1 MAGEWSTIA
10 ILMTCINIFMYI
22 GLGTQ
27 GAFLF
32 EGDVMSQVIS
42 MDINKTDSTFLEPGS
57 SQQFNLTSNV
67 STVPPRSSLAQI
79 EGVQAIGAFLDG
91 LDRVFDFIKFIL
103 NIIFAPIT
111 LFKVQGIPFFITMLM
126 MPLSFLYIISL
137 MQLIRGST

>member
-27 GAFLF
+27 GNFLF
-32 EGDVMSQVIS
+32 EGDIMSQVID
-42 MDINKTDSTFLEPGS
+42 MDINKTEATFLTPGS

-67 STVPPRSSLAQI
+67 STVPPRNPLTSI
-79 EGVQAIGAFLDG
+79 PGVSVVAAFIDG
-91 LDRVFDFIKFIL
+91 LDRVYDFVKFIL
-103 NIIFAPIT
+103 NVIFAPIT

-137 MQLIRGST
+137 MQLIRGAT